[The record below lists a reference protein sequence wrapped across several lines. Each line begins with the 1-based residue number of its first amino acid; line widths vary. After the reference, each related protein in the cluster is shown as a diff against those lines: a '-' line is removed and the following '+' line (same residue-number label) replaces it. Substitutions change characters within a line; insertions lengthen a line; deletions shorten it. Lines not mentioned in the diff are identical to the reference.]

1 MFWNTSFGVPET
13 TRSTVLIDPTT
24 SRPYHRNVQPVI
36 SAKQMREI
44 DRLTSEVYQTPSLLL
59 MQAAAE
65 ACFHAIAAHFTGN
78 LAGKKAQVLCGQ
90 GNNGGDGAALAVELC
105 RAGVHADVVL
115 FGTVEDSKG
124 DARTNFEIVR
134 RLASYEAGSDDRPS
148 ALSLVECGSVAAW
161 ENLAQPRRTYD
172 VIVDALFGTGLSR
185 PLEGIFL
192 PVVQHL
198 AMTRRARD
206 RGPHAGSPLGV
217 VVRSSTRRPWIVSVD
232 IPSGLNADLAQP
244 IGEAVQA
251 DLTVTFTAPKPANVL
266 PPASHLNGE
275 LVIANIGSPAA
286 LIEAQNPNLF
296 VTEVNDV
303 RQWLISTRYTP
314 DSFKNTHGHALVI
327 AGSRG
332 YTGAA
337 VLCGN
342 AAMRSGAGLVTI
354 ATPAS
359 AQSSVAASV
368 MPEVMTT
375 ALAETDRGAV
385 SDEAIDHV
393 MRLASKATVIAIGP
407 GLSAEDERT
416 RRFVFS
422 IVKERQTPIVIDADA
437 LNCLANYASKG
448 WPAELHGS
456 EEAPLILTPHPGEM
470 LRLLG
475 KNDKTAFDD
484 RVAAARDFATKHK
497 LILVLKGARSL
508 IAAPDGRVFIN
519 PTGNAGLGTAGAG
532 DTLTGIIA
540 GFIAQTKA
548 TLKENAD
555 ALNAT
560 VAALYVGGL
569 AGDFAARDLGM
580 RTMVASD
587 IREHIGEAV
596 RSLDA
601 KGEQP

>member
-1 MFWNTSFGVPET
+1 M
-13 TRSTVLIDPTT
+13 
-24 SRPYHRNVQPVI
+24 QPVI
-36 SAKQMREI
+36 STEQAREI
-44 DRLTSEVYQTPSLLL
+44 DRLTCNTFKTPSLLL

-65 ACFHAIAAHFTGN
+65 ACFNAIAAHFSGS
-78 LAGKKAQVLCGQ
+78 LKGKKAQVLCGQ
-90 GNNGGDGAALAVELC
+90 GNNGGDGAALALELY

-115 FGTVEDSKG
+115 FGSIDDSRG
-124 DARTNFEIVR
+124 DALTNFESVAR
-134 RLASYEAGSDDRPS
+134 RAGFAAGSDDRPS
-148 ALSLVECGSVAAW
+148 ILSFVECGDVATW
-161 ENLAQPRRTYD
+161 ENLAKPRRTYD

-192 PVVQHL
+192 QVVQHL
-198 AMTRRARD
+198 AIMRRARE
-206 RGPHAGSPLGV
+206 
-217 VVRSSTRRPWIVSVD
+217 RSSTRRPLIVSVD
-232 IPSGLNADLAQP
+232 LPSGLNADLAKP
-244 IGEAVQA
+244 IGESVQA

-266 PPASHLNGE
+266 PPAAHLNGK

-286 LIEAQNPNLF
+286 LIDAANPKLF
-296 VTEVNDV
+296 VTEEDDV

-314 DSFKNTHGHALVI
+314 DSFKNLHGHVLVI

-342 AAMRSGAGLVTI
+342 AAIRSGAGLVTI

-359 AQSSVAASV
+359 AQSAIAASV

-385 SDEAIDHV
+385 SDEAVDHV
-393 MRLASKATVIAIGP
+393 VHLAARANVIAIGP

-416 RRFVFS
+416 RHFVFS
-422 IVKERQTPIVIDADA
+422 VVKQRHTPLVIDADA
-437 LNCLANYASKG
+437 LNCLASYSSNG
-448 WPAELHGS
+448 WPDELKGS
-456 EEAPLILTPHPGEM
+456 DNLNEAPLILTPHPGEM

-475 KNDKTAFDD
+475 TSDKTALDD
-484 RVAAARDFATKHK
+484 RVKAAREFAARHK

-508 IAAPDGRVFIN
+508 VAAPDGRVFIN

-540 GFIAQTKA
+540 GFIAQTGVRSND
-548 TLKENAD
+548 NAE

-560 VAALYVGGL
+560 IAALYIGGL
-569 AGDFAARDLGM
+569 AGDFAARKLGM

-587 IREHIGEAV
+587 IREHLSEAI
-596 RSLDA
+596 RSLDPR
-601 KGEQP
+601 GELP

>member
-1 MFWNTSFGVPET
+1 
-13 TRSTVLIDPTT
+13 
-24 SRPYHRNVQPVI
+24 VQPVI
-36 SAKQMREI
+36 SAEQMREI
-44 DRLTSEVYQTPSLLL
+44 DRLTSEIYQTPSLLL

-65 ACFHAIAAHFTGN
+65 ACFHAINDHFAN
-78 LAGKKAQVLCGQ
+78 SLAGRKAQILCGQ
-90 GNNGGDGAALAVELC
+90 GNNGGDGAAVALELC

-115 FGTVEDSKG
+115 FGKVEDSKG

-134 RLASYEAGSDDRPS
+134 RLASFEAGSDGHPS
-148 ALSLVECGSVAAW
+148 TLSLVECGSAAEW
-161 ENLAQPRRTYD
+161 ENLARPRRTYD

-192 PVVQHL
+192 QVVQHL
-198 AMTRRARD
+198 NMTRRARE
-206 RGPHAGSPLGV
+206 
-217 VVRSSTRRPWIVSVD
+217 RSSTRRPWIVSVD
-232 IPSGLNADLAQP
+232 IPSGLNADLAKP

-251 DLTVTFTAPKPANVL
+251 DSTVTFTAPKPANVL
-266 PPASHLNGE
+266 PPASHLNGK
-275 LVIANIGSPAA
+275 LVIANIGSPAV
-286 LIEAQNPNLF
+286 LVEAANPGLF
-296 VTEVNDV
+296 VTEENDI

-314 DSFKNTHGHALVI
+314 DSFKNSHGHVLVI

-359 AQSSVAASV
+359 AQAAVAASV
-368 MPEVMTT
+368 IPEVMTT

-393 MRLASKATVIAIGP
+393 MQLASKASVLAIGP
-407 GLSAEDERT
+407 GLSAQDERT

-422 IVKERQTPIVIDADA
+422 VVKQRKTPVVIDADA
-437 LNCLANYASKG
+437 LNCLANSSSNG
-448 WPAELHGS
+448 WPAELQASGGP
-456 EEAPLILTPHPGEM
+456 ALILTPHPGEM

-475 KNDKTAFDD
+475 TTARASGAALDD
-484 RVAAARDFATKHK
+484 RVAVARDFATKHR

-508 IAAPDGRVFIN
+508 VATPDGRVFIN

-540 GFIAQTKA
+540 GFIAQAGA
-548 TLKENAD
+548 TLKENSD
-555 ALNAT
+555 ELSAT
-560 VAALYVGGL
+560 IAALYVGGL

-580 RTMVASD
+580 RPMIASD
-587 IREHIGEAV
+587 IREHLSEAV

-601 KGEQP
+601 KGETP